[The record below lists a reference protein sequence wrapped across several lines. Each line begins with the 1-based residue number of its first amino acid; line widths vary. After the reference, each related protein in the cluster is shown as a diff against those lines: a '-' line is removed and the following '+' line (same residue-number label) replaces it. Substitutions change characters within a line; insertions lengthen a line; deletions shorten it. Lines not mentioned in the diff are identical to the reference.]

1 MYHRFSDPSR
11 LARQCDHLRRHYQ
24 PVTMT
29 AVSAWLRGE
38 AVLPPYAL
46 AVTIDDG
53 YADFAVAQPVFAKY
67 GIPVT
72 VFLVSDFLDRK
83 QWLWFDR
90 IVYAFR
96 NCKPNDPVIEMPGGT
111 TLRFPLRS
119 DDERRIAGHQ
129 LADMAVG
136 FTPAE
141 RLDLVNR
148 LPRLLEVEI
157 PTQAPSEYQALTWD
171 QAREFASAGVEFGAH
186 TKTHPILSAIH
197 SAQELQAE
205 IAGSKARIEE
215 QLNRPV
221 LHFCYPNGKMQD
233 IGAAAVES
241 VRTAGMRTAV
251 TAEPGLN
258 EQGQDAFLL
267 NRIGVDPAQEFKY
280 FARRVAG
287 VS

>member
-1 MYHRFSDPSR
+1 
-11 LARQCDHLRRHYQ
+11 
-24 PVTMT
+24 MT